1 MDAFMELLPTILALM
16 ATGVFAGILAG
27 LLGVGGGIVIVPV
40 LYFLFQALGVSADS
54 AMLIATATSLATIIP
69 TSVSSIR
76 AHRKKGNVD
85 SELLK
90 R

>member
-1 MDAFMELLPTILALM
+1 MQVLFDLLPTILALL
-16 ATGVFAGILAG
+16 ATGVFAGLLAG

-69 TSVSSIR
+69 TSVSSIK
-76 AHRKKGNVD
+76 AHRAKGNVD
-85 SELLK
+85 VELL
-90 R
+90 